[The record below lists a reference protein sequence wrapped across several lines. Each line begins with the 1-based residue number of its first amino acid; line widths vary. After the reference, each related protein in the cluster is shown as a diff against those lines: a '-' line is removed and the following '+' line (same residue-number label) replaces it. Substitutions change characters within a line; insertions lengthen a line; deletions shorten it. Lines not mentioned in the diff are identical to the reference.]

1 MLRCRDTEMYR
12 SFFLLRLTIFLSL
25 FCLLVSVSNAQT
37 AQPTPKPSPP
47 PTPRHPLPKLSNG
60 ARGFDTRKE
69 KDASPRLI
77 AVGGGW
83 GGGGDE
89 KEPKLKRKTAQ
100 GYYILG
106 REYAFQLEFSKAIV
120 ALEKAVRLNP
130 NYFAAYYALGEAY
143 AYSGV
148 YYSDEFEDK
157 DKASKFEQ
165 MRYRQAIRAYAQ
177 ARRLAPKSAYIH
189 LNLGILYFN
198 TGQYQKAADSLQQ
211 GLHLKPKP
219 YELSNIERLDAE
231 SSLTIVYFYISRA
244 YEYLEQSENAIK
256 FYQQVLVVSLKEKK
270 NQVSLLDIYWN
281 LGQLYEKLGELDKA
295 LALYQKC
302 HSGKNGSHQIRA
314 RYWRGVFIHW
324 HDCIGDVLYS
334 IGTIYAI
341 KQNIDEA
348 ADAFNKAVNI
358 YEGEF
363 NRYNQFLAE
372 KTEAKEKKFW
382 EEEIISSQPKLV
394 QASYNL
400 GVAQLSLNQ
409 TEKAIESFKRVVE
422 LDEKNADTR
431 FNIGVAYLALG
442 DKEAA
447 REQARILKAVDSE
460 LAKELEELIN
470 R

>member
-256 FYQQVLVVSLKEKK
+256 FYQQALVVSLKEKK

-295 LALYQKC
+295 LALYQ
-302 HSGKNGSHQIRA
+302 SVILERTGLTRSELDIGEGFSSI
-314 RYWRGVFIHW
+314 GMIDV
-324 HDCIGDVLYS
+324 GDVLLS

-382 EEEIISSQPKLV
+382 EEEIISLQPKLV